1 MHKQVNLGQD
11 VMQSQALQS
20 LQLHDVCEEQLRDGQ
35 PFQNM
40 LQGDFNVKLSPQHRQ
55 TPLHLEL
62 QAGLTLT
69 CPTLNLQ

>member
-40 LQGDFNVKLSPQHRQ
+40 LQGDFKVRFFHPSTDRSLS
-55 TPLHLEL
+55 TWSYT
-62 QAGLTLT
+62 QA
-69 CPTLNLQ
+69 